1 VPLSPEVVAYTVLIW
16 YNAPLNNGK
25 KKVPCAPI
33 VRAAFMG
40 LTYHLGSLAF
50 GAALASDS
58 KALAIG
64 SREVAH
70 STTLR
75 YDICQLNM
83 YLHSTPQIYPTDP
96 HVSTLWMTCTCMY
109 LRVQR
114 CFATGLERAGSAW
127 KLDKCITLPLSS
139 TRFCWLSSE

>member
-1 VPLSPEVVAYTVLIW
+1 MPLSPEVVAYTVLIW
-16 YNAPLNNGK
+16 YNAPVNNGK

-64 SREVAH
+64 AIGSREVAH
-70 STTLR
+70 STTLI

-83 YLHSTPQIYPTDP
+83 YLHSTPE
-96 HVSTLWMTCTCMY
+96 VSH
-109 LRVQR
+109 
-114 CFATGLERAGSAW
+114 GSA
-127 KLDKCITLPLSS
+127 CIHIVDDM
-139 TRFCWLSSE
+139 